1 MLATWHALAKLRMH
15 VTSTLKFFHGVTKAL
30 GQLLRRFNDHV
41 CSKYDTVET
50 PAECAKKAR
59 RMAAKAAKAKD
70 LDSTPKI
77 DGILRRGGRVF
88 NLATYKIHALGHY
101 ASWIR
106 RFGTTDSYSTQA
118 VSVIFSLQTNVS

>member
-15 VTSTLKFFHGVTKAL
+15 TSSSLSFFRGVTKAL

-41 CSKYDTVET
+41 CSKYNTVET
-50 PAECAKKAR
+50 TAEYAKKVR
-59 RMAAKAAKAKD
+59 RRAAKAAKSKESNFVPD
-70 LDSTPKI
+70 LDAKSQRST
-77 DGILRRGGRVF
+77 RVF

-101 ASWIR
+101 ASWIC

-118 VSVIFSLQTNVS
+118 VSS